1 MAGTTKRATYAT
13 IRWMKRTDL
22 YRVLDIEFDS
32 YPDPWTEDEL
42 LTLLRMS
49 ESVALVAMADDV
61 LAGFIVYSLKMRQS
75 IEILNIAVA
84 PEFRRQ
90 RIGTQLVDKL
100 QRKLC
105 WGKRSS
111 LRLNVRETNVAAQCF
126 LRENGFV
133 CVETLHGEYEGTD
146 EAALRFVFALDVE

>member
-1 MAGTTKRATYAT
+1 MASAAKRATYAT
-13 IRWMKRTDL
+13 IRWMMRPDL

-32 YPDPWTEDEL
+32 FPDPWTEEDML
-42 LTLLRMS
+42 DILRYR
-49 ESVALVAMADDV
+49 ETVALVAMADDV
-61 LAGFIVYSLKMRQS
+61 VAGFIVYSLKMRTC

-90 RIGTQLVDKL
+90 KIGTQLIDKL

-111 LRLNVRETNVAAQCF
+111 LRLNVRETNLPAQLF
-126 LRENGFV
+126 FRENGFV
-133 CVETLHGEYEGTD
+133 CVEVLHGVYEGTD
-146 EAALRFVFALDVE
+146 ESAYRMVFALDIE